1 MDLTLRHSIGSWNWD
16 SGLPIFS
23 LNENPN
29 LENEEKEPEIIRADT
44 ETEQGSEKTK
54 WSKIKLRNKA
64 LRLFSRDYQT
74 LIEEVTNSFKTIAFL
89 HSWWFLTIVLRS
101 NFFIQSLF
109 MLQENEPNEERK
121 PEMIKTDADT
131 VKELVEIKFLAKKRN
146 IRFRTPSQRLFTMNS
161 EVRTGYSCTVQAT

>member
-1 MDLTLRHSIGSWNWD
+1 MRHSIGSWNWD

-89 HSWWFLTIVLRS
+89 HS
-101 NFFIQSLF
+101 
-109 MLQENEPNEERK
+109 
-121 PEMIKTDADT
+121 
-131 VKELVEIKFLAKKRN
+131 
-146 IRFRTPSQRLFTMNS
+146 
-161 EVRTGYSCTVQAT
+161 